1 MFSLFG
7 KSKVLSFKI
16 LFSNKNEVSVHVKPE
31 FQTLDLFE
39 YSRFWAYYSSKIL
52 WNLGFSEE
60 RNPYVSKYLESIQR
74 IACDDF
80 KNKIDC
86 FKIAGLKDDISY
98 VNHCYSIISQYEG
111 SFYKKGNDRFII
123 TKFPL
128 KITEDQ
134 VIFSGIA
141 ILQYII
147 NITKGNNNLKMLK
160 NITNNFSIACDKQG
174 KMKNMNAIDITAN
187 FSCFM
192 AKEVLDSDESLF
204 RNFIEELNECAK
216 TNSEA
221 MHHLISKDTE
231 RENESPISYGQDISV
246 YTQYIFFFLHILKR
260 MLQESNNCDQEEIIN
275 KLLTDSITIVSSEM
289 QEYSRRTWSKE
300 ESEKMIE
307 HLSKDFYFENEKYS
321 MFINRIPDTDEPA
334 TGTLFWEFGRDVAN
348 ILGKKEDFFVIQGSQ
363 TLALRSFKWINI
375 PLFIYNLTN

>member
-128 KITEDQ
+128 EITEDQ

-160 NITNNFSIACDKQG
+160 NITNNFGIACDKQG

-221 MHHLISKDTE
+221 MHHLISKGTE

-246 YTQYIFFFLHILKR
+246 YTQYIFFFLHMLKR

>member
-7 KSKVLSFKI
+7 KSKVLSYKI
-16 LFSNKNEVSVHVKPE
+16 LFSNKNEVSVHIKPE
-31 FQTLDLFE
+31 SQSIDFFE
-39 YSRFWAYYSSKIL
+39 YSRFWAFYSSKIL
-52 WNLGFSEE
+52 WNFGFSEE
-60 RNPYVSKYLESIQR
+60 RNPYVSKYLESIQK
-74 IACDDF
+74 IAADNF

-86 FKIAGLKDDISY
+86 FKTAGLKDDISY
-98 VNHCYSIISQYEG
+98 LDYCYSLIIQCEG

-147 NITKGNNNLKMLK
+147 NITKENDNLKMLK
-160 NITNNFSIACDKQG
+160 NITNNFGIACDKQG
-174 KMKNMNAIDITAN
+174 KMKNMNAIDTTAN

-192 AKEVLDSDESLF
+192 AKEVLDSNENLL

-221 MHHLISKDTE
+221 MHHLILKDTE

-246 YTQYIFFFLHILKR
+246 YTQYIYFFLHMLKR
-260 MLQESNNCDQEEIIN
+260 MLQRSNNCEQEEIIK

-289 QEYSRRTWSKE
+289 QEYSQRTWSKE
-300 ESEKMIE
+300 ELEKLIE
-307 HLSKDFYFENEKYS
+307 QLSKDFYFENEKYS

-334 TGTLFWEFGRDVAN
+334 TGTLLWEFGRDVAN
-348 ILGKKEDFFVIQGSQ
+348 ILGQKENFTVIQASQ